1 MRILAVEDNKDLRHL
16 LGVYLEAQ
24 DHEYV
29 RTAASG
35 ADALTIIQDTP
46 IPFDC
51 FLLDIQMPEMSGI
64 ELITY
69 IRQIPGYEFVPII
82 MLTGVKNSDSIAK
95 AFAAGAWDYIVK
107 PFEFFELE
115 TRIHGAELRNAEFI
129 RHIKR
134 PHESPSQEKYEV
146 LQKIALERPMTP
158 ADLSKSG
165 LVTEDAFENYIMR
178 MQSEFGGDTTV
189 AVIAVQNFAQLMASF
204 SEPQRNQYT
213 VKLAVALSEALKPMN
228 LMLTYRANGIFAA
241 ALLDAE
247 MQANSSLDKAVAR
260 AVASVELASSDL
272 TIQAVVEVGYCVTK
286 DLWTGSDTMIAV
298 DTAAQELGCA
308 PRAMV

>member
-1 MRILAVEDNKDLRHL
+1 MVRTAKSAPY
-16 LGVYLEAQ
+16 LGNVG
-24 DHEYV
+24 EYV

-35 ADALTIIQDTP
+35 ADALTIIKDTP
-46 IPFDC
+46 VPFDC

-95 AFAAGAWDYIVK
+95 AFVAGAWDYIVK

-134 PHESPSQEKYEV
+134 PHESPSREKYEV

-165 LVTEDAFENYIMR
+165 LVTEEAFENYIMR

-189 AVIAVQNFAQLMASF
+189 AVIAVQNFTQLMASF
-204 SEPQRNQYT
+204 SEPQRHQYT
-213 VKLAVALSEALKPMN
+213 VKLAVAISEALKPMG
-228 LMLTYRANGIFAA
+228 LMLTYRSNGIFAA

-247 MQANSSLDKAVAR
+247 MQTNSSMDKAVAK
-260 AVASVELASSDL
+260 AVASVELENANPEIRPIFD
-272 TIQAVVEVGYCVTK
+272 IGYCVTK
-286 DLWTGSDTMIAV
+286 DRWTSSDTMIAV
-298 DTAAQELGCA
+298 DSAAQELGSSS
-308 PRAMV
+308 RAMM

>member
-35 ADALTIIQDTP
+35 ADALTIIKDTP
-46 IPFDC
+46 VPFDC

-95 AFAAGAWDYIVK
+95 AFVAGAWDYIVK

-134 PHESPSQEKYEV
+134 PHESPSREKYEV

-165 LVTEDAFENYIMR
+165 LVTEEAFENYIMR

-189 AVIAVQNFAQLMASF
+189 AVIAVQNFTQLMASF
-204 SEPQRNQYT
+204 SEPQRHQYT
-213 VKLAVALSEALKPMN
+213 VKLAVAISEALKPMG
-228 LMLTYRANGIFAA
+228 LMLTYRSNGIFAA

-247 MQANSSLDKAVAR
+247 MQTNSSMDKAVAK
-260 AVASVELASSDL
+260 AVASVELENANPEIRPIFD
-272 TIQAVVEVGYCVTK
+272 IGYCVTK
-286 DLWTGSDTMIAV
+286 DRWTSSDTMIAV
-298 DTAAQELGCA
+298 DSAVQELGSSS
-308 PRAMV
+308 RAMM

>member
-35 ADALTIIQDTP
+35 ADALTIIKDTP
-46 IPFDC
+46 VPFDC

-95 AFAAGAWDYIVK
+95 AFVAGAWDYIVK

-134 PHESPSQEKYEV
+134 PHESPSREKYEV

-165 LVTEDAFENYIMR
+165 LVTEEAFGNYIMR

-189 AVIAVQNFAQLMASF
+189 AVIAVQNFTQLMASF
-204 SEPQRNQYT
+204 SEPQRHQYT
-213 VKLAVALSEALKPMN
+213 VKLAVAISEALKPMG
-228 LMLTYRANGIFAA
+228 LMLTYRSNGIFAA

-247 MQANSSLDKAVAR
+247 MQTNSSMDKAVAK
-260 AVASVELASSDL
+260 AVASVELENA
-272 TIQAVVEVGYCVTK
+272 
-286 DLWTGSDTMIAV
+286 
-298 DTAAQELGCA
+298 
-308 PRAMV
+308 